1 MIIVYEFSVDIFL
14 SVRMPDL
21 VLLMTVHELKM
32 YRTFDVFK
40 SIAEIMQSKFVFKL
54 GFFPPF

>member
-1 MIIVYEFSVDIFL
+1 
-14 SVRMPDL
+14 MPDL

-32 YRTFDVFK
+32 YSSFDVFK

-54 GFFPPF
+54 GFFSPF